1 MNSYR
6 IVPGLSIGPVFLG
19 DNEATVLTHF
29 GPPKSERGFDM
40 LILEYGNLS
49 VWLRDDAVFTLIAKE
64 SWPGSTPHGVTPGMP
79 WLDLV
84 EAVDNVGYDIDMA
97 LWFSPDEPGAWYDVV
112 STGDKNQRP
121 NPRYTPYR
129 PERFEVANPETSF
142 VRWVWVMEGEGT
154 LLEAEWID
162 PPGPDGPPLLDSP

>member
-19 DNEATVLTHF
+19 DNEESVRRHL
-29 GPPKSERGFDM
+29 GDPVSEGGFEAVG
-40 LILEYGNLS
+40 LEYGNLKVS
-49 VWLRDDAVFTLIAKE
+49 LRDDSVFTLIAKD

-79 WLDLV
+79 WLGLV
-84 EAVDNVGYDIDMA
+84 EAVGNLGFDEDMA

-112 STGDKNQRP
+112 SPEDKNFP
-121 NPRYTPYR
+121 SDPYYAPYQ
-129 PERFEVANPETSF
+129 PEMFVVANPETSF
-142 VRWVWVMEGEGT
+142 VRWIWVMEGEGT
-154 LLEAEWID
+154 VYGAEWID